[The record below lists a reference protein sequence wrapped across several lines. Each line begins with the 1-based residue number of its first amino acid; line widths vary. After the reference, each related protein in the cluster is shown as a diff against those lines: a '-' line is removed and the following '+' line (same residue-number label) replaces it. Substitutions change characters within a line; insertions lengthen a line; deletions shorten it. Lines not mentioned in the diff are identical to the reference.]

1 MTKKRNKFIIGSYYR
16 IKLDPSMKW
25 EIARYDTNGN
35 FNTTFNTCLSASM
48 IYEID
53 EDPIN

>member
-1 MTKKRNKFIIGSYYR
+1 MTKREINLLLEVIIG

-35 FNTTFNTCLSASM
+35 FNTTLILACQH
-48 IYEID
+48 
-53 EDPIN
+53 P